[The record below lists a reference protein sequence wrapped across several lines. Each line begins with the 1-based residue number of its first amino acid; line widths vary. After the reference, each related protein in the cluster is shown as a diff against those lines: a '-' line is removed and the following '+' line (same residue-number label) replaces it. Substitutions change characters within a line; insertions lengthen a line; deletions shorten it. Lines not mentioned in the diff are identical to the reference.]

1 MDISSI
7 TGGAAGASNSS
18 AQLASDFDTFLTLLT
33 TQLANQDPL
42 DPMDSSEF
50 TNQLVQF
57 SQVEQQIQTNKNLET
72 LAGLTAFN
80 GATSAAGYL
89 GRTVMFRADT
99 TTLSDTG
106 ATWHYELGR
115 DVATVD
121 LRVLDGNGKV
131 VFEQTGENTFGRHEF
146 NWDGITTEGDQL
158 TDGGY
163 TLEVVAKDVD
173 DETVDAGV
181 FVQGEVT
188 KIEFIGGESILSA
201 AGNDVPLGAVLSIIE
216 PTAG

>member
-1 MDISSI
+1 MDVSSI
-7 TGGAAGASNSS
+7 TGGAAGATNSS

-89 GRTVMFRADT
+89 GRTVMFQADT

-131 VFEQTGENTFGRHEF
+131 VFEQAGENTFGRHEF

>member
-1 MDISSI
+1 MDVSSI

-80 GATSAAGYL
+80 GYL
-89 GRTVMFRADT
+89 GRTVMFQADT

-173 DETVDAGV
+173 DETVDASV

>member
-50 TNQLVQF
+50 TNLLVQF

>member
-1 MDISSI
+1 MDVSGI
-7 TGGAAGASNSS
+7 TGGAAGATNSS
-18 AQLASDFDTFLTLLT
+18 AQLASDFDTFLVLLT

-80 GATSAAGYL
+80 GATSTAAYL

-115 DVATVD
+115 EVATVD
-121 LRVLDGNGKV
+121 LRVLDSDGKV
-131 VFEQTGENTFGRHEF
+131 VFEQPGEITFGRHEF
-146 NWDGITTEGDQL
+146 NWDGISSEGDQL

-173 DETVDAGV
+173 DETVDAGI
-181 FVQGEVT
+181 FVEGAVT
-188 KIEFIGGESILSA
+188 KIDFIGGESILSV
-201 AGNDVPLGAVLSIIE
+201 AGNEVPLGAILSIIE